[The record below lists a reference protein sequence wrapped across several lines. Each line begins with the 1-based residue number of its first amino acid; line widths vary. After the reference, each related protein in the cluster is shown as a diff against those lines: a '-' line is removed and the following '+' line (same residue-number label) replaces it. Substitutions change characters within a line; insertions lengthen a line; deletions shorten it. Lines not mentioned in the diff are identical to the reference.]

1 MERPLLP
8 IANMHSIL
16 IIGSSGFIGGQLVR
30 YFSDCGWTVH
40 GCDLRTGDQVY
51 HFHLLR
57 NLDQDLAALFQQYR
71 FDYCVNAGG
80 NGLVS
85 KSVEDPVFDFNANV
99 RDTAILLNAIRQYSL
114 NTKLLHLSSAAVYGN
129 PKQLPIRETDTP
141 HPVSPYGW
149 HKRLSELLCQE
160 FAVLHHVQV
169 VIARPFSVYG
179 PTLHKQLFW
188 DAYRQ
193 YADGKPD
200 IELWGTG
207 HETRDF
213 IHIQDFARAAQRLL
227 ERGDMK
233 AGIYNLSSGIETSIA
248 DAMTAFTK
256 ALQPSPTCRFSGQTR
271 AGDPL
276 HWRADLTKITALG
289 FSPSISFQEGIAE
302 VAVRYQQIGNTR
314 T

>member
-1 MERPLLP
+1 MERHLLSV
-8 IANMHSIL
+8 NEMQSIL
-16 IIGSSGFIGGQLVR
+16 IIGSSGFIGGELVR
-30 YFSDCGWTVH
+30 YFYDCGWTVH
-40 GCDLRTGDQVY
+40 GCDLRAGDQMNN
-51 HFHLLR
+51 FHLIRQFDEDLR
-57 NLDQDLAALFQQYR
+57 TLFQQVR

-99 RDTAILLNAIRQYSL
+99 RDTAILLNAIRQHSPL
-114 NTKLLHLSSAAVYGN
+114 TKLLHLSSAAVYGN
-129 PKQLPIRETDTP
+129 PHNLPIRETDTS

-160 FAVLHHVQV
+160 FAVLHDIHV

-179 PTLHKQLFW
+179 PTLRKQLFW
-188 DAYRQ
+188 DAYQQ
-193 YADGKPD
+193 YAGGKPD

-213 IHIQDFARAAQRLL
+213 IHIQDFARAAQLLL
-227 ERGDMK
+227 EQGDMK

-248 DAMTAFTK
+248 DALTAFTR
-256 ALQPSPTCRFSGQTR
+256 ALQPSPRCRFNGQTR

-276 HWRADLTKITALG
+276 HWRADLSKINALG

-302 VAVRYQQIGNTR
+302 VAVRYQQTGIAQS
-314 T
+314 